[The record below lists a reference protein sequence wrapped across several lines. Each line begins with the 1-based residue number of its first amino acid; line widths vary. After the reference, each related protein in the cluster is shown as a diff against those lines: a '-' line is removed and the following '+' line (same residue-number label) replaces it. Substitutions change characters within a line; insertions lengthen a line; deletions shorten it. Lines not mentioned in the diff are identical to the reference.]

1 MFNYKIYIL
10 INYKIYIFYIY
21 LYINIELFMEIY
33 WKEIIIDIIFKIIWW
48 YYFFI
53 FIILKNDIN
62 CKHVINIFIELV
74 GIYNNLKNIG

>member
-33 WKEIIIDIIFKIIWW
+33 
-48 YYFFI
+48 
-53 FIILKNDIN
+53 
-62 CKHVINIFIELV
+62 
-74 GIYNNLKNIG
+74 